1 MQAEYDPPTAITFLL
16 AGLGI
21 GALLALMLAP
31 RDKYRPGFVPAGR
44 DRYPERR
51 PVGAV

>member
-16 AGLGI
+16 AGLGL

-31 RDKYRPGFVPAGR
+31 RDNYRPEFVPAGP
-44 DRYPERR
+44 DRLSERR